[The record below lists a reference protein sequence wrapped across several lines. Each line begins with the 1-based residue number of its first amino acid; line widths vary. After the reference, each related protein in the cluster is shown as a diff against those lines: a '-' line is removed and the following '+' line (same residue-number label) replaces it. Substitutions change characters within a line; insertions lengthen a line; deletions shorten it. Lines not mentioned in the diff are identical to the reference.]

1 MVIKSSILVFE
12 NIADK
17 KMLNIFLLSCL
28 IASTLSAPSHSI
40 VKKSGNVPAVS
51 LQKFKTSPAQDDLFV
66 CFRGQVRM

>member
-1 MVIKSSILVFE
+1 MVIKSLILVFE
-12 NIADK
+12 NVADK

-51 LQKFKTSPAQDDLFV
+51 FQNTENILKMTFLSASE
-66 CFRGQVRM
+66 VR